1 MNAREL
7 LNALDAFEQEKGIS
21 KEIVIDALKEA
32 LEKAYKKHTD
42 PDALCRA
49 DIDAD
54 LGTIELYELKNVVEE
69 VEDDLF
75 EIELEDAKEI
85 NPDAKIGDV
94 LEISVDTETLSR
106 LAALQAK
113 QVLTQK
119 IREFEKQTI
128 YDAYI
133 DKKDDVIVGTVD
145 RIEPGFILVNVGKT
159 NAVMKINHTIPGETF
174 KVGQAVRV
182 YVVDVDKS
190 AQGAAVIVSRTVP
203 GFLKRLFESEIP
215 EIYDGTVEIKHISR
229 EAGDRAKVSVFS
241 RNKDVDATGAC
252 IGQKGLRIQKISN
265 QILGE
270 KIDVINYY
278 DNQILYI
285 AEALKPAEVVGVSLA
300 EDGKSAVAVVKDD
313 SFSLAI
319 GKRGINARL
328 AVNLVGCKID
338 IKTLTAAA
346 EEGIEYTTVDQARA
360 SYEYELQQKNVK
372 VVEKE
377 EAVEEVAETPVKV
390 VEEAPVK
397 VEVKVET
404 KVEEKKVTETKTKS
418 EKPLRMPKFLKE
430 DNVKPSK
437 KEETRISGNGG
448 SKKKKDDEKE
458 TRRTVLTSKELEDI
472 KKKTEE
478 ARSYMPVYTDDEL
491 EELEDEYEEDSYYDD
506 VDYDEYDKYYDED

>member
-21 KEIVIDALKEA
+21 KEVVLEALKEA
-32 LEKAYKKHTD
+32 LEKAYKKHID
-42 PDALCRA
+42 PDVLCRA
-49 DIDAD
+49 DINGD
-54 LGTIELYELKNVVEE
+54 LGTIEMYELKNVVED

-75 EIELEDAKEI
+75 EIELEDAKEV
-85 NPDAKIGDV
+85 NPDIKIGDV
-94 LEISVDTETLSR
+94 LEIPVDTATLSR

-119 IREFEKQTI
+119 IREFEKQTV

-133 DKKDDVIVGTVD
+133 DKKDDIIVGTVD
-145 RIEPGFILVNVGKT
+145 RIEPSFIIVNVGKS
-159 NAVMKINHTIPGETF
+159 NAVMKINHTIPGENF
-174 KVGQAVRV
+174 KVGQTVRV

-215 EIYDGTVEIKHISR
+215 EIYDGTVEIKHIAR

-278 DNQILYI
+278 ENSILYI
-285 AEALKPAEVVGVSLA
+285 AEALKPAEVVGA
-300 EDGKSAVAVVKDD
+300 YINEETKSAIAVVKDD

-319 GKRGINARL
+319 GKKGINARL
-328 AVNLVGCKID
+328 AVALTGYKID
-338 IKTLTAAA
+338 IKTVTKAV
-346 EEGIEYTTVDQARA
+346 EEGVEYTTIEQAMA
-360 SYEYELQQKNVK
+360 EYANSNK
-372 VVEKE
+372 
-377 EAVEEVAETPVKV
+377 VEEVIEEVEEVIEEVVETPVKV

-397 VEVKVET
+397 VEVKVQEE
-404 KVEEKKVTETKTKS
+404 KKEEKKVEVKPKS

-437 KEETRISGNGG
+437 KEETRSSGN
-448 SKKKKDDEKE
+448 SKKKKEEEKE
-458 TRRTVLTSKELEDI
+458 VRRTVLSSKELEDI
-472 KKKTEE
+472 KKKDEE

-491 EELEDEYEEDSYYDD
+491 EELEDEYEEDNYYDD

>member
-7 LNALDAFEQEKGIS
+7 INALDAFEQEKGIS
-21 KEIVIDALKEA
+21 KDVVLEALKEA

-42 PDALCRA
+42 PDVLCRA
-49 DIDAD
+49 DINGD
-54 LGTIELYELKNVVEE
+54 LGTIDMYELKNVVSE

-75 EIELEDAKEI
+75 EIELDDAREI
-85 NPDAKIGDV
+85 NPNINIGEV
-94 LEISVDTETLSR
+94 LEIPVDTDTLSR

-119 IREFEKQTI
+119 IREFEKQTV

-133 DKKDDVIVGTVD
+133 DKKDDIIVGTID
-145 RIEPGFILVNVGKT
+145 RIEPGFIIVNVGKS
-159 NAVMKINHTIPGETF
+159 NAVMKINHTIPGESF
-174 KVGQAVRV
+174 KPGQTVRV

-215 EIYDGTVEIKHISR
+215 EIYDGTVEIKHIAR

-278 DNQILYI
+278 EDPVLYI
-285 AEALKPAEVVGVSLA
+285 CEALKPAEVVGVALN
-300 EDGKSAVAVVKDD
+300 EETRSAVAVVKDD

-328 AVNLVGCKID
+328 AVSLTGYKID
-338 IKTLTAAA
+338 IKTLTNAV
-346 EEGIEYTTVDQARA
+346 EDGIEYTTVEQARA
-360 SYEYELQQKNVK
+360 SYEYSKQ
-372 VVEKE
+372 E
-377 EAVEEVAETPVKV
+377 EAVVEEQPIVEETV
-390 VEEAPVK
+390 VETVKIVEEEPVK
-397 VEVKVET
+397 VEVKPEET
-404 KVEEKKVTETKTKS
+404 KNEEKVKTEVKSKS

-437 KEETRISGNGG
+437 KEETRASGNT
-448 SKKKKDDEKE
+448 KKKKEDDKE
-458 TRRTVLTSKELEDI
+458 VRRTILSSKELEDI
-472 KKKTEE
+472 KKKNEE
-478 ARSYMPVYTDDEL
+478 ARSYMPIYTDDEL
-491 EELEDEYEEDSYYDD
+491 EELEDEVEEDNYYDD

>member
-21 KEIVIDALKEA
+21 KEVVLDALKEA

-42 PDALCRA
+42 PDVLCRA
-49 DIDAD
+49 DINGE
-54 LGTIELYELKNVVEE
+54 LGTIEMYELKNVVED

-85 NPDAKIGDV
+85 NPNIKVGEV
-94 LEISVDTETLSR
+94 LEIAVDPNTLSR

-119 IREFEKQTI
+119 IREFEKQTV

-133 DKKDDVIVGTVD
+133 DKKDDIIVGTID
-145 RIEPGFILVNVGKT
+145 RIEPGFIIVNVGKS
-159 NAVMKINHTIPGETF
+159 NAVMKINHTIPGESF
-174 KVGQAVRV
+174 KPGQTVRV

-215 EIYDGTVEIKHISR
+215 EIYDGTVEIKHIAR
-229 EAGDRAKVSVFS
+229 EAGERAKVSVFS

-278 DNQILYI
+278 DDTVLYI
-285 AEALKPAEVVGVSLA
+285 AEALKPAEVVGVA
-300 EDGKSAVAVVKDD
+300 VNEENKSVVAIVKDD

-328 AVNLVGCKID
+328 AVSLTGYKID
-338 IKTLTAAA
+338 IKTLANAVA
-346 EEGIEYTTVDQARA
+346 EGIEYTTVEQARA
-360 SYEYELQQKNVK
+360 NYEYQSVH
-372 VVEKE
+372 
-377 EAVEEVAETPVKV
+377 VEEVAEVEEIVETPVKI
-390 VEEAPVK
+390 VEETPVK
-397 VEVKVET
+397 VEVKVEEKVT
-404 KVEEKKVTETKTKS
+404 KTEEKTEVKTKQ

-437 KEETRISGNGG
+437 KEETRSPGT
-448 SKKKKDDEKE
+448 SKKKKEEEKE
-458 TRRTVLTSKELEDI
+458 VRRTVLSSKELEDI
-472 KKKTEE
+472 KKKNEE
-478 ARSYMPVYTDDEL
+478 ARSYMPIYTDDEL
-491 EELEDEYEEDSYYDD
+491 EELEDENEEDNYYDE

>member
-1 MNAREL
+1 M
-7 LNALDAFEQEKGIS
+7 
-21 KEIVIDALKEA
+21 
-32 LEKAYKKHTD
+32 
-42 PDALCRA
+42 
-49 DIDAD
+49 
-54 LGTIELYELKNVVEE
+54 
-69 VEDDLF
+69 
-75 EIELEDAKEI
+75 
-85 NPDAKIGDV
+85 
-94 LEISVDTETLSR
+94 SR

-119 IREFEKQTI
+119 IREFQKQTI

-133 DKKDDVIVGTVD
+133 DKKDDLIVGTVD
-145 RIEPGFILVNVGKT
+145 RIEPGFILINVGKT

-190 AQGAAVIVSRTVP
+190 SQGAAVIVSRTVP

-215 EIYDGTVEIKHISR
+215 EIYDGTVEIKNISR
-229 EAGDRAKVSVFS
+229 EAGDRAKVAVFS
-241 RNKDVDATGAC
+241 RNKDVDPTGAC

-278 DNQILYI
+278 EDPVLYI
-285 AEALKPAEVVGVSLA
+285 AEALKPAEVVGVSLSS
-300 EDGKSAVAVVKDD
+300 DSKNAVAVVKDD

-319 GKRGINARL
+319 GKKGINARL
-328 AVNLVGCKID
+328 AVNLTGYKID
-338 IKTLTAAA
+338 IKTLTTAVS
-346 EEGIEYTTVDQARA
+346 EGVEYTTVEQARA
-360 SYEYELQQKNVK
+360 NYEYELQQSYNAK
-372 VVEKE
+372 VE
-377 EAVEEVAETPVKV
+377 ETPVEEVTETPVKI
-390 VEEAPVK
+390 VEEEPVK
-397 VEVKVET
+397 VEVKVEE
-404 KVEEKKVTETKTKS
+404 KAKEEKKEVKAKS

-437 KEETRISGNGG
+437 KEETRTSSNNN
-448 SKKKKDDEKE
+448 KKKKDDDKE
-458 TRRTVLTSKELEDI
+458 VKRNIISSKELEDI

-491 EELEDEYEEDSYYDD
+491 EELEDEVEEDSYYDD

>member
-1 MNAREL
+1 MNAKEL

-21 KEIVIDALKEA
+21 KDVVVDALKEA
-32 LEKAYKKHTD
+32 LEKAYKKNTD
-42 PDALCRA
+42 PDVLCRV
-49 DIDAD
+49 DINAD
-54 LGTIELYELKNVVEE
+54 LGTIEMYELKNVVED

-85 NPDAKIGDV
+85 NPNIKIGEV
-94 LEISVDTETLSR
+94 LEIAVDTETLSR

-119 IREFEKQTI
+119 IREFEKQTV

-133 DKKDDVIVGTVD
+133 DKKDDIIVGTID
-145 RIEPGFILVNVGKT
+145 RIEPGFIIVNVGKT

-190 AQGAAVIVSRTVP
+190 SQGAAVIVSRTVP

-215 EIYDGTVEIKHISR
+215 EIYDGTVEIKHIAR
-229 EAGDRAKVSVFS
+229 EAGERAKVSVFS

-278 DNQILYI
+278 ENPVLYI
-285 AEALKPAEVVGVSLA
+285 AEALKPAEVLGVSLS
-300 EDGKSAVAVVKDD
+300 EDGKNAVAVVKDD

-319 GKRGINARL
+319 GKKGINARL
-328 AVNLVGCKID
+328 AVNLTGYKID
-338 IKTLTAAA
+338 IKTLSKAV
-346 EEGIEYTTVDQARA
+346 EEGVEYTTIDQAR
-360 SYEYELQQKNVK
+360 YEYEESINQVEVK
-372 VVEKE
+372 VE
-377 EAVEEVAETPVKV
+377 ETVQTVEEVVETPVKV
-390 VEEAPVK
+390 VEEEPVK

-404 KVEEKKVTETKTKS
+404 KKEEVKPKS

-437 KEETRISGNGG
+437 KEETRSSGNGNA
-448 SKKKKDDEKE
+448 KKKKEDEKE
-458 TRRTVLTSKELEDI
+458 VRRTVLSSKELEDI

-491 EELEDEYEEDSYYDD
+491 EELEDEVEEDSYYDD

>member
-1 MNAREL
+1 MNAKEL

-21 KEIVIDALKEA
+21 KEVVVDALKEA
-32 LEKAYKKHTD
+32 LEKAYKKNTD
-42 PDALCRA
+42 PDVLCRV
-49 DIDAD
+49 DIDSEK
-54 LGTIELYELKNVVEE
+54 GTIEMYELKNVVEE

-85 NPDAKIGDV
+85 NPNIKIGEV
-94 LEISVDTETLSR
+94 LEIEVDTETLSR

-119 IREFEKQTI
+119 IREFEKQTV

-133 DKKDDVIVGTVD
+133 DKKDDIIVGTID
-145 RIEPGFILVNVGKT
+145 RIEPGFIIVNVGKT
-159 NAVMKINHTIPGETF
+159 NAVMKINHTIPGESF
-174 KVGQAVRV
+174 KPGQAVRV

-190 AQGAAVIVSRTVP
+190 SQGAAVIVSRTAP

-278 DNQILYI
+278 ENPVLYI

-300 EDGKSAVAVVKDD
+300 EDGKNAIAVVKDD

-319 GKRGINARL
+319 GKKGINARL
-328 AVNLVGCKID
+328 AVNLTGYKID
-338 IKTLTAAA
+338 IKTLTNAVS
-346 EEGIEYTTVDQARA
+346 EGVEYTTVDQARA
-360 SYEYELQQKNVK
+360 EYEYELNTHEIK
-372 VVEKE
+372 
-377 EAVEEVAETPVKV
+377 VEEIKETVEEFTETPVKV

-397 VEVKVET
+397 VEVKVE
-404 KVEEKKVTETKTKS
+404 EKKEEVKTKS

-437 KEETRISGNGG
+437 KEETRSSGSS
-448 SKKKKDDEKE
+448 SKKKKEDEKE
-458 TRRTVLTSKELEDI
+458 TRRTVLSSKELEDI

-491 EELEDEYEEDSYYDD
+491 EELENETEEDNYYDD